1 MQRKNVEQD
10 NQTLISFWDQ
20 AFTLSE
26 EQKAQILN
34 QQEDWKKLAP
44 SEKLFLAAH
53 SLGQRKKVLDFGC
66 GTAWAAIIAAKGG
79 CPDVTAADAAPAAV
93 QAARLYAARY
103 GAADRIRFE
112 RAGAGWLQSVPS
124 ETYDGIFCSNVL
136 DVIPPETAEEII
148 RETAR
153 ILKRDGSL
161 IVGLNYYLS
170 PEAAAA
176 RGMELT
182 DGSRLYMNGVLRLI
196 SRTDEKWAEFFS
208 PWYAVEK
215 LTHFAWPGEEAE
227 TRRLFWLKKREQRM
241 RR

>member
-1 MQRKNVEQD
+1 MQSEKTERD
-10 NQTLISFWDQ
+10 NRNLIGFWNQ
-20 AFTLSE
+20 AFTLSD
-26 EQKAQILN
+26 EQKQQILN
-34 QQEDWKKLAP
+34 TEEDRKELAP
-44 SEKLFLAAH
+44 SEKLFLAAQ
-53 SLGQRKKVLDFGC
+53 SLGRRKKVLDFGC

-79 CPDVTAADAAPAAV
+79 CPDVTAADAAPAAI

-103 GAADRIRFE
+103 DAANRIRFE
-112 RAGAGWLQSVPS
+112 CADAGWLQSVPS
-124 ETYDGIFCSNVL
+124 ETYDGIFSSNVL

-182 DGSRLYMNGVLRLI
+182 DGIRLYMDGILRLI
-196 SRTDEKWAEFFS
+196 SRTDKEWAEFFS
-208 PWYAVEK
+208 PWFTVEK
-215 LTHFAWPGEEAE
+215 LTHFAWPGEKAE
-227 TRRLFWLKKREQRM
+227 TRRLFLLKKREEENG
-241 RR
+241 